1 MYADDVRRVP
11 LSGRTSSVQP
21 STYRQDNMF
30 KTFDRVMDWITTI
43 VKYVMLVQASTI
55 FFIICLAVFTR
66 YLLTYVPSWSE
77 EVPRY
82 LLVWISYLGA
92 ALAVKYKEHISLDFF
107 FNLMP
112 VRARQVGHLILNVLI
127 AIVGVIMLVFGIGLV
142 RQFGDDLMESI
153 AVKNFWLYLAMP
165 ISGALIVLYIIQ
177 DTMKGILG
185 LGEQKEPS
193 SSDMVPI

>member
-1 MYADDVRRVP
+1 MLKA
-11 LSGRTSSVQP
+11 
-21 STYRQDNMF
+21 
-30 KTFDRVMDWITTI
+30 FDRVLDWITAI
-43 VKYVMLVQASTI
+43 VKYVMLVQASMI
-55 FFIICLAVFTR
+55 FVIICFSVFTR
-66 YLLTYVPSWSE
+66 YLLNYVPSWSE

-112 VRARQVGHLILNVLI
+112 VRMRQVGHYILNILI
-127 AIVGVIMLVFGIGLV
+127 GTVGVIMLVFGIGLV
-142 RQFGDDLMESI
+142 RQFGGDLMESV

-165 ISGALIVLYIIQ
+165 ISGGLIVLYIIQ
-177 DTMKGILG
+177 ETIKRILG

>member
-1 MYADDVRRVP
+1 MRADGVRHGP
-11 LSGRTSSVQP
+11 LPGRTSSVQL
-21 STYRQDNMF
+21 STNRQDNML
-30 KTFDRVMDWITTI
+30 KTFDRVLDWITTT

-66 YLLTYVPSWSE
+66 YLLNYVPSWSE

-82 LLVWISYLGA
+82 LLVWISYMGA

-107 FNLMP
+107 FNMMP
-112 VRARQVGHLILNVLI
+112 IRARQVGHIILNVLI
-127 AIVGVIMLVFGIGLV
+127 GIVGVIMLVFGIGLV

-153 AVKNFWLYLAMP
+153 PVKNFWLYLAMP
-165 ISGALIVLYIIQ
+165 ISGALMVLYVIQ

-185 LGEQKEPS
+185 LGEEKEPE

>member
-1 MYADDVRRVP
+1 MLKA
-11 LSGRTSSVQP
+11 
-21 STYRQDNMF
+21 
-30 KTFDRVMDWITTI
+30 FDRVLGWITAV
-43 VKYVMLVQASTI
+43 VKCVMLVQASMI
-55 FFIICLAVFTR
+55 FVIICFAVFTR
-66 YLLTYVPSWSE
+66 YLLNYVPSWSE

-92 ALAVKYKEHISLDFF
+92 ALAVKYREHISLDFF

-112 VRARQVGHLILNVLI
+112 ARARQVGHLILNVLI
-127 AIVGVIMLVFGIGLV
+127 GAVGVIMLVFGVSLV

-165 ISGALIVLYIIQ
+165 VSGGLMVLYIIQ
-177 DTMKGILG
+177 DTWKGILG